1 MRQIQ
6 EASWGNTKLIP
17 QRFPNRWVIMKL
29 TTASVALPEGK
40 VDAIFFDEE
49 LTGFGLRLRR
59 GSGGRIIRNWIIQY
73 RASRAP
79 DDRWQRR
86 EGDRSSGAGEGP

>member
-29 TTASVALPEGK
+29 TTASGALPEGK

-59 GSGGRIIRNWIIQY
+59 GSGGRSATGSSSIGRTVA
-73 RASRAP
+73 RA
-79 DDRWQRR
+79 
-86 EGDRSSGAGEGP
+86 G